1 VIMFIPEYPKALGRL
16 QGNVIALAEMIEIVS
31 ENIKFDDWAK
41 IELETIARKL
51 RAAEQEAE
59 SMCSPEINEEQ
70 S

>member
-1 VIMFIPEYPKALGRL
+1 MFIPEYPKALGRL